1 MSLPNF
7 STENSILTI
16 NGRTIKDWGN
26 TDPPY
31 VHRQIDDKETLRR
44 GMGGAAVRY
53 RRVNEGWEQTINL
66 NPGSDDSL
74 YLQGLY
80 NAGTIIVGSYV
91 TVGTLEGAVFS
102 EGVIVRCKEVNRGGP
117 ALGDDTFVIQYNIGA
132 QT

>member
-1 MSLPNF
+1 MPLPNF

-16 NGRTIKDWGN
+16 NGRSIQDWGN

-31 VHRQIDDKETLRR
+31 SHEQIDDKESLRR

-53 RRVNEGWEQTINL
+53 RRINEGWRQTINL

-80 NAGTIIVGSYV
+80 NAGAVISASYV
-91 TVGTLEGAVFS
+91 TLGTLEGAVFS
-102 EGVIVRCKEVNRGGP
+102 EGVMVRCKSVSRAGP
-117 ALGDDTFVIQYNIGA
+117 ALGDDTFVIEYNIGA